1 MPSTV
6 QQIDLWNPASFG
18 HGHPAGQYRW
28 LRDNAPVYWHEE
40 PGARGFWAAFGGH
53 GPHYCL
59 GSHFARI
66 QAAAMLREIVTQ
78 LPGLFLAGEPAW
90 LASSMISGP
99 SRVPVSFAPSPRR
112 AA

>member
-1 MPSTV
+1 MHASPDAVTGEQRNAATQAMLGYCAEVHAAKMASPGD
-6 QQIDLWNPASFG
+6 DL
-18 HGHPAGQYRW
+18 
-28 LRDNAPVYWHEE
+28 
-40 PGARGFWAAFGGH
+40 AFGGH